1 MPQTL
6 PDFKSDFMEIDFDD
20 ILIKNNNHLVNSYK
34 HYIKYKNEYLDLAFN
49 TFMRYQKSALELS
62 KLYEMQR
69 IQLSP
74 SKVIYTYIN
83 ASRVR
88 SLQATINTIIVNQ
101 RERLANFMSYI
112 ETLNEN
118 KDNIAFDFT
127 QEDIYKHTRT
137 NRHASSVYSKESFE
151 TVDTIESGK
160 RGRAASVMSLSVD
173 LYKRTNKKKTSVKSM
188 ELAQNKRKNIFSKL
202 VPK

>member
-6 PDFKSDFMEIDFDD
+6 PDFKKEFMDIDFDD
-20 ILIKNNNHLVNSYK
+20 LLIKDNNPLVNSYN
-34 HYIKYKNEYLDLAFN
+34 HYIKYKNDYLDRAFD
-49 TFMRYQKSALELS
+49 TFMRFQKLALELS
-62 KLYEMQR
+62 KLYEMER

-74 SKVIYTYIN
+74 SKVIFTYIN

-88 SLQATINTIIVNQ
+88 TLQSAINTIIVSQ
-101 RERLANFMSYI
+101 REQLTNFITYI

-118 KDNIAFDFT
+118 KNNISFDFT
-127 QEDIYKHTRT
+127 QEDIYKHIRG
-137 NRHASSVYSKESFE
+137 NRAAASVYSKESIE
-151 TVDTIESGK
+151 TIESGK

-188 ELAQNKRKNIFSKL
+188 DISENKRKNIFSKL